1 MREYLF
7 PIPYSPSPTP
17 TMLPFFNIPLD
28 LPHAG
33 TVSIRI
39 AQTLDRNGAFK
50 IENSEKM
57 KSLVVMLVQ
66 MLAPY
71 KEEGENPRQDKALIA
86 RDNAAALG
94 RQIVDEIERL
104 GAADDRVG
112 QCIRNLF
119 ECLELG
125 EEGAALSL
133 RAGEN
138 PKSPQRPI

>member
-1 MREYLF
+1 MA
-7 PIPYSPSPTP
+7 PY
-17 TMLPFFNIPLD
+17 FNIPLD

-39 AQTLDRNGAFK
+39 AQTLERNGAFRK
-50 IENSEKM
+50 EDTDTL
-57 KSLVVMLVQ
+57 KSLVVTLVQ

-71 KEEGENPRQDKALIA
+71 KEEGENPRQDRAIIA
-86 RDNAAALG
+86 RDNAAKIA
-94 RQIVDEIERL
+94 RQIVDEIERTHSQ
-104 GAADDRVG
+104 DDRVG
-112 QCIRNLF
+112 QCVRNLF

-125 EEGAALSL
+125 EEGAAISL

>member
-1 MREYLF
+1 M
-7 PIPYSPSPTP
+7 PA
-17 TMLPFFNIPLD
+17 FFNIPLD

-33 TVSIRI
+33 TVSVRI

-50 IENSEKM
+50 VEGSDTLKNY
-57 KSLVVMLVQ
+57 VVALVQ
-66 MLAPY
+66 MLGPY
-71 KEEGENPRQDKALIA
+71 KEEGENPRQDRALIA
-86 RDNAAALG
+86 RDNAAKIG

-104 GAADDRVG
+104 NLRDDRVG
-112 QCIRNLF
+112 QCVRNLF